1 MKNKEFKV
9 LLMDINKKTYEE
21 YDILP
26 YFRREWKIRPFGRD
40 EKYKKIPVTTKP
52 QLREWVDAFAKYQFW
67 SRCQYEFLMAQWP
80 FCTRK
85 INDDIRHYVKV
96 NPDANNEKDD
106 IQLCNIIIKDMVKID
121 VYEQIRM
128 NIDVIVD
135 ILYEEFLTK

>member
-9 LLMDINKKTYEE
+9 LLMDINKNTYEE

-26 YFRREWKIRPFGRD
+26 YFRQEWKIRPFGRD

-52 QLREWVDAFAKYQFW
+52 QLMEWVDAFAKYQFW

-96 NPDANNEKDD
+96 NPDTDNEKDD

-121 VYEQIRM
+121 AYEQIRM

>member
-1 MKNKEFKV
+1 
-9 LLMDINKKTYEE
+9 
-21 YDILP
+21 
-26 YFRREWKIRPFGRD
+26 
-40 EKYKKIPVTTKP
+40 
-52 QLREWVDAFAKYQFW
+52 
-67 SRCQYEFLMAQWP
+67 MAQWP

-135 ILYEEFLTK
+135 ILYEEFLTQ

>member
-26 YFRREWKIRPFGRD
+26 YFRREWKIRSFGRD

-52 QLREWVDAFAKYQFW
+52 QLMEWVDTFAKYQFW

>member
-1 MKNKEFKV
+1 MENKEFKV
-9 LLMDINKKTYEE
+9 LLMDINKNTYEE

-26 YFRREWKIRPFGRD
+26 YFRREWNIRPFGRD
-40 EKYKKIPVTTKP
+40 EKYKIIPVTTKS
-52 QLREWVDAFAKYQFW
+52 QLREWVYAFAKYQFW

-80 FCTRK
+80 FGTHK
-85 INDDIRHYVKV
+85 MSDEIRHYVKA
-96 NPDANNEKDD
+96 NPDANKEKDD